1 VIKLNAEELL
11 KEVEE
16 KYGITSMEVL
26 TIYSR
31 NFYSKPDEIK
41 FYMEKIPELT
51 AEDIFNTVDSLKNPN
66 PSSKFVWE
74 INQVTMFDID
84 GNIKSEPKD
93 WIAFGKNWY
102 DKRELV
108 KKED

>member
-1 VIKLNAEELL
+1 
-11 KEVEE
+11 
-16 KYGITSMEVL
+16 
-26 TIYSR
+26 
-31 NFYSKPDEIK
+31 
-41 FYMEKIPELT
+41 
-51 AEDIFNTVDSLKNPN
+51 
-66 PSSKFVWE
+66 
-74 INQVTMFDID
+74 MFDMD

>member
-1 VIKLNAEELL
+1 VIILNAEELL
-11 KEVEE
+11 KDVEK
-16 KYGITSMEVL
+16 KYGITSTEVL

-31 NFYSKPDEIK
+31 NFYSTPDEIK

-51 AEDIFNTVDSLKNPN
+51 AEDIFSTIDRLKNPN
-66 PSSKFVWE
+66 PSSRFVWE
-74 INQVTMFDID
+74 INQVTMFDKD

-102 DKRELV
+102 DKRDLV
-108 KKED
+108 KKDE

>member
-1 VIKLNAEELL
+1 MIKLNAEELL

-66 PSSKFVWE
+66 PSSKFVCE
-74 INQVTMFDID
+74 INHVTMFDMD

>member
-1 VIKLNAEELL
+1 MIKLNAEELL

-51 AEDIFNTVDSLKNPN
+51 AEEIFSTIKHIKNPH
-66 PSSKFVWE
+66 PSERFV
-74 INQVTMFDID
+74 M
-84 GNIKSEPKD
+84 GN
-93 WIAFGKNWY
+93 
-102 DKRELV
+102 
-108 KKED
+108 

>member
-1 VIKLNAEELL
+1 MIKLNAEELL
-11 KEVEE
+11 KDVEK

-26 TIYSR
+26 TIYSQ
-31 NFYSKPDEIK
+31 NFYSTPDEIK

-51 AEDIFNTVDSLKNPN
+51 AEDIFSTIDRLENPN
-66 PSSKFVWE
+66 PSSRFVWE
-74 INQVTMFDID
+74 INQVTMFDKD

-102 DKRELV
+102 DKRDLV
-108 KKED
+108 KKDE